1 MNELIYSGTYQ
12 SYKAELDAELQKTA
26 ESFVRIGYLLKVARD
41 TSILAESGY
50 KSVTDFAQAE
60 YGIDKSQVSRFIR
73 INDRFAEGGYSERLQ
88 DQYQGFGFSKLSLML
103 QLPDSVNEEL
113 TPDFTKTQI
122 TELKEEVQKAQEDTP
137 LQVYAEQLE
146 EAGQEEDIV
155 TKAVRAFAEGNKDIT
170 LAIHT
175 AGEETNPLDWM
186 LHDEVAQY
194 SFRVSGQGRM
204 SLILKKDS
212 IRLVNLRTDEK
223 WTFTEAELK
232 EGFRKIG
239 TWQQSFEE
247 EFYGPKEDP
256 MNPPEEPERPKVT
269 DLSKVGSVE
278 ELRKAETTGN
288 EANLKEAEKPQKIVP
303 EMVETEPEPEKE
315 PEKPAEEPVQ
325 IADEPSVDRQPEVV
339 EVKGYNVGE
348 LEYYETKIRLMQ
360 EAFRERRWSK
370 LRHMAQDVM
379 LWAEKQED
387 IE

>member
-26 ESFVRIGYLLKVARD
+26 ESFVRIGYLLKMARD

-146 EAGQEEDIV
+146 EAGQEEDII

-170 LAIHT
+170 LAIHM
-175 AGEETNPLDWM
+175 AGEETNPVDW
-186 LHDEVAQY
+186 LIHDEVGQY

-223 WTFTEAELK
+223 WTFTEEELK

-247 EFYGPKEDP
+247 EFYGPAEAP
-256 MNPPEEPERPKVT
+256 AAEPERPKVT
-269 DLSKVGSVE
+269 DLSKIGSAE
-278 ELRKAETTGN
+278 ELRKAAKTGN
-288 EANLKEAEKPQKIVP
+288 EAHLEEAEKPQKTVP
-303 EMVETEPEPEKE
+303 EVVETEPEPEKE

-325 IADEPSVDRQPEVV
+325 NADEASDDRQPEVV

-387 IE
+387 NE